1 MSPSSPSPAVMR
13 SRISSMRL
21 VPRRQGT
28 HLPQLSFCV
37 NCRKYLARST
47 MQVVSS
53 ATTMP
58 PEPTM
63 APVAARLS

>member
-1 MSPSSPSPAVMR
+1 
-13 SRISSMRL
+13 MRL
-21 VPRRQGT
+21 VPMRQGT
-28 HLPQLSFCV
+28 HLPQLSFWV

-58 PEPTM
+58 PEPMM